1 MHREITHIVLIVLSL
16 LDIRPVPAYTGI
28 TSSRLNVETTMLVTC
43 LTKSVTCLTKSVKCF
58 N

>member
-16 LDIRPVPAYTGI
+16 LDKRPVPAYTGI

-43 LTKSVTCLTKSVKCF
+43 LIKAVKCF
-58 N
+58 K